1 MDPTRLKKLA
11 EERLTLLR
19 RICCT
24 FALMLAHRHIITHRV
39 LYIGITSFCR
49 SGTSKLFISCV
60 PKESNAW
67 GLRWCRSQT
76 KELGQQKP
84 QQMLVVSREFAL
96 KWIKWRGTPGTP
108 KMDRETLDVHH
119 KCRKILVLSIPFGE
133 SFILPWIRATKFRIS
148 KNQEFILEAS

>member
-24 FALMLAHRHIITHRV
+24 FTLMLARRHIITHRV
-39 LYIGITSFCR
+39 YRYDMVLHPFCR

-60 PKESNAW
+60 PKESNVW

-84 QQMLVVSREFAL
+84 QQMLLVSQEFAL
-96 KWIKWRGTPGTP
+96 KWIKWRGTP
-108 KMDRETLDVHH
+108 KMDRETLDTHH

-148 KNQEFILEAS
+148 KNQEFILEPS